1 MRILLIVFLFI
12 IQQSIVYSQSSH
24 KEVLLLMGTR
34 FELTAIA
41 NNKSVAEN
49 AVQKGI
55 EEIQRIENL
64 ISSWKIDSQTSQIN
78 KNAGI
83 KPVIVDQELFKLIE
97 RSIKISTLTN
107 GAFDISFASIDQ
119 LYVFDK
125 TERSLPSKEECIESV
140 AKINFN
146 NIILNQEKSSVYLNQ
161 KGMKIGFGGIGKG
174 YAANK
179 AKQVMKNISGVTGG
193 VVNASG
199 DLITWS
205 DNNKSEGWPVQISD
219 PKNIEE
225 SLGWLN
231 IHNASIVTSGD
242 YEKYFT
248 NKGLRYAHIINPKTG
263 LPTTGI
269 KSVTVISPDAEIG
282 DALATSVFVLGV
294 EKGIDLINKL
304 KNIESLVITD
314 DDKMHMSKNLKL
326 NKY

>member
-205 DNNKSEGWPVQISD
+205 DNNEGKGWPVQISD

-248 NKGLRYAHIINPKTG
+248 NEGLRYAHIINPKTG

-269 KSVTVISPDAEIG
+269 KSVTIISPDANRRCP
-282 DALATSVFVLGV
+282 SNFYFCFRCR
-294 EKGIDLINKL
+294 KRN
-304 KNIESLVITD
+304 SPC
-314 DDKMHMSKNLKL
+314 
-326 NKY
+326 

>member
-1 MRILLIVFLFI
+1 MRILLILFLFI
-12 IQQSIVYSQSSH
+12 TQQSGVYSQSSH

-34 FELTAIA
+34 FELTALA

-49 AVQKGI
+49 AVQEGI

-83 KPVIVDQELFKLIE
+83 KPVVVNQELFKLIE
-97 RSIKISTLTN
+97 RSIKISTLTG

-119 LYVFDK
+119 LYIFDK
-125 TERSLPSKEECIESV
+125 TERSLPSKEKCKESV

-269 KSVTVISPDAEIG
+269 KSVTIISPDAEIG

-294 EKGIDLINKL
+294 EKGINLVNKL

-314 DDKMHMSKNLKL
+314 DDKMHMSNKLKL